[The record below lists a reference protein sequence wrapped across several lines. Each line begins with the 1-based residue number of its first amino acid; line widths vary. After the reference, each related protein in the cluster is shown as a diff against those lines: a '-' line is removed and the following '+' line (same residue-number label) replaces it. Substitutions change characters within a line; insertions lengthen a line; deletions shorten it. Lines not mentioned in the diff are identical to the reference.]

1 VSNGTLFSTP
11 EFIMNKSTYEFDNFP
26 PSARQQEQRRLES
39 QEPLQIVEQ
48 KILYQAG
55 IANAETILDVGCGTG
70 RMAREI
76 AVQYTRSQVIGIDR
90 SAEIIAKARDS
101 SNCLPNLSFR
111 VGDVELL
118 EFPDR
123 SIDFVSAR
131 LLFQHLPQP
140 LTALTEIYR
149 ILKPGG
155 KVCILDID
163 ESWFSLHPEPD
174 SFRELRRTISIWQK
188 SQGGDPCVGK
198 KLGAYLQES
207 QFANIHVSV
216 EPITSDDY
224 GLEKMSCWLSFGN
237 PYVSLNKEV
246 EAISKIAKKDTFDLL
261 KLRYAWAGFG
271 LFVAIGCK

>member
-1 VSNGTLFSTP
+1 
-11 EFIMNKSTYEFDNFP
+11 MNKSTYEFDNFT

-70 RMAREI
+70 RMTREI
-76 AVQYTRSQVIGIDR
+76 AAKYPHSQVIGIDR
-90 SAEIIAKARDS
+90 SAEIIAKARDA
-101 SNCLPNLSFR
+101 SNCFPNPNFR

-118 EFPDR
+118 ELPDR

-149 ILKPGG
+149 VLKPGG

-174 SFRELRRTISIWQK
+174 SFRELRRAISIWQK

-198 KLGAYLQES
+198 KLGAYLQKS
-207 QFANIHVSV
+207 QFANIHVMV
-216 EPITSDDY
+216 ENIISDDY
-224 GLEKMSCWLSFGN
+224 GLEEMLSWFSFGN
-237 PYVSLNKEV
+237 PYVSFSKEI
-246 EAISKIAKKDTFDLL
+246 EAISGVARKDTFDLL
-261 KLRYAWAGFG
+261 KLPYAWSGFG
-271 LFVAIGCK
+271 LFIAIGCK